1 MMGFQVTRLTWK
13 NVCFLCS
20 SMDQLP
26 HLMMML
32 CLPSCHA
39 FTTWQDELMSCSFA
53 TGEKGVSLPP
63 STESANVDLFMTIE
77 NLFVT
82 SVFMCVFV
90 LCFFHSLVFFC
101 PFYIS

>member
-1 MMGFQVTRLTWK
+1 
-13 NVCFLCS
+13 
-20 SMDQLP
+20 
-26 HLMMML
+26 
-32 CLPSCHA
+32 
-39 FTTWQDELMSCSFA
+39 MSCSFA

-101 PFYIS
+101 PFYVSLISVFLFYFLFSVLVSSPRTS